1 MQQLTGVDAS
11 FVFLETPRAP
21 MHIGGVIFCRPPRG
35 GFDFRSY
42 FELIE
47 SRLNRSSVFRR
58 RLVKVPFGI
67 DQPYWIDD
75 PDFNLESHVHH
86 MGLPAPAGWVELR
99 HLVEH
104 ILSIPLDMRRPL
116 WSFTFVEGLDGIDL
130 LPKGSFALIHKL
142 HHAAVDGMG
151 GSDLLSAL
159 FDLTAN
165 PVRDDPLD
173 DWVPEMQP
181 GPVNLVGRA
190 YLNLL
195 GQPKKVVRTLGSIAR
210 GAWNLGKEV
219 LVEKQS
225 LPTAPFRG
233 PRTRFNSPI
242 SAQRVFGG
250 VWLSLADVKAV
261 KNHVDGATVND
272 VVLAICSGALRDYL
286 AEKRELPEK
295 TMTAMVP
302 ISVRDAVAE
311 GGNQVSAMLVPLA
324 TDEEEPLAR
333 MEKIRGTTAK
343 TKEQS
348 KAMGASTLTD
358 AAQIV
363 PFSLGAAAAR
373 LYSRM
378 EIARY
383 VRPLFNLVIT
393 NVPGPRQTLYFGGG
407 QLIGSMGMAPIIDGL
422 GLILVITSYDD
433 YLTISV
439 TSCPDRLPDV
449 EVFENCLRDSFA
461 RLKADTVGTT
471 AKTKRVT
478 KKTKRTGVAKK
489 SAAAKRKSGASG
501 KKKSKASKRTGKSG
515 SKNSAPGA
523 VRKRSQSGKKKHA
536 SAARRTTAGGVNKST
551 ASQGKTAPAASKKRT
566 LGKSPGR
573 AGSAVGKATGSRSKR

>member
-11 FVFLETPRAP
+11 FVYLETPRAP

-35 GFDFRSY
+35 GFEFRRY
-42 FELIE
+42 FDLIE

-86 MGLPAPAGWVELR
+86 MGLPAPGGWDELR

-104 ILSIPLDMRRPL
+104 ILSIPLDTRRPL

-130 LPKGSFALIHKL
+130 LPKGSFALIHKI

-159 FDLTAN
+159 FDLTAT
-165 PVRDDPLD
+165 PATDDPPD
-173 DWVPEMQP
+173 DWVPEMRP

-195 GQPKKVVRTLGSIAR
+195 GQPKKVVRTLGSIAK
-210 GAWNLGKEV
+210 GAWNIGKEV

-225 LPTAPFRG
+225 MPTAPFRG

-250 VWLSLADVKAV
+250 VWLQLADVKAV
-261 KNHVDGATVND
+261 KNHVEGATVND

-286 AEKRELPEK
+286 EKQSELPNK

-302 ISVRDAVAE
+302 ISVRDAVAA

-324 TDEEEPLAR
+324 TDEEDPVSRLQ
-333 MEKIRGTTAK
+333 KIRVNTAR

-383 VRPLFNLVIT
+383 VRPIFNLVIT

-449 EVFENCLRDSFA
+449 EVFEECLRNSFA
-461 RLKADTVGTT
+461 RLQADTVGTVVR
-471 AKTKRVT
+471 AKPPR
-478 KKTKRTGVAKK
+478 KKKKSAAGRKK
-489 SAAAKRKSGASG
+489 SAAARKPRSSG
-501 KKKSKASKRTGKSG
+501 KKKAPTKS
-515 SKNSAPGA
+515 
-523 VRKRSQSGKKKHA
+523 RQS
-536 SAARRTTAGGVNKST
+536 T
-551 ASQGKTAPAASKKRT
+551 SKKR
-566 LGKSPGR
+566 KPAIAARKKRAAKKPPRR
-573 AGSAVGKATGSRSKR
+573 AGGKKTTSVRGPKKA

>member
-1 MQQLTGVDAS
+1 MSAGLKRNGSDPMQQLTGIDAS
-11 FVFLETPRAP
+11 FIYLETPRAP
-21 MHIGGVIFCRPPRG
+21 MHIGGVIFCRPPHG
-35 GFDFRSY
+35 GFDFRRY
-42 FELIE
+42 FDLIE
-47 SRLNRSSVFRR
+47 SRLHRSSVFRR
-58 RLVKVPFGI
+58 RLITVPFGI
-67 DQPYWIDD
+67 DQPYWLED

-86 MGLPAPAGWVELR
+86 MGLPAPGGWAELR
-99 HLVEH
+99 RLVEH

-159 FDLTAN
+159 FDLT
-165 PVRDDPLD
+165 PDPPID
-173 DWVPEMQP
+173 GSMDNWVPEMRP
-181 GPVNLVGRA
+181 GPIGLLGKA

-195 GQPKKVVRTLGSIAR
+195 GHPKKIGRTIGAIAK
-210 GAWNLGKEV
+210 GTWNLGKEV
-219 LVEKQS
+219 LVEKQT

-250 VWLSLADVKAV
+250 VWLPLSDVKAI
-261 KNHVDGATVND
+261 KHHVEGATVND
-272 VVLAICSGALRDYL
+272 VVLAVCAGAVRGYL
-286 AEKRELPEK
+286 DDKDELPDK
-295 TMTAMVP
+295 TLTAMVP
-302 ISVRDAVAE
+302 ISVRDTVE
-311 GGNQVSAMLVPLA
+311 GGGNQVSAMLVPLA
-324 TDEEEPLAR
+324 TDEQDALTRLGA
-333 MEKIRGTTAK
+333 IRESTVR

-383 VRPLFNLVIT
+383 VRPLFNLIIT

-407 QLIGSMGMAPIIDGL
+407 QLVGSMGMAPIIDGL

-449 EVFENCLRDSFA
+449 EFFENCLRDSFVELQSA
-461 RLKADTVGTT
+461 TIGVP
-471 AKTKRVT
+471 AKTKPRRAGKAGIPRKSAT
-478 KKTKRTGVAKK
+478 KKSRAASAKT
-489 SAAAKRKSGASG
+489 SAAAKKRPAATRKAT
-501 KKKSKASKRTGKSG
+501 KKNKAAATVTRGPARRAKSK
-515 SKNSAPGA
+515 N
-523 VRKRSQSGKKKHA
+523 RKT
-536 SAARRTTAGGVNKST
+536 ARR
-551 ASQGKTAPAASKKRT
+551 
-566 LGKSPGR
+566 
-573 AGSAVGKATGSRSKR
+573 

>member
-11 FVFLETPRAP
+11 FVYLETPRAP

-42 FELIE
+42 YELIE
-47 SRLNRSSVFRR
+47 SRLNRSRVFRR

-86 MGLPAPAGWVELR
+86 MGLPAPAGWDELR

-159 FDLTAN
+159 FDLSASPAN
-165 PVRDDPLD
+165 DDPPD

-195 GQPKKVVRTLGSIAR
+195 GQPKKVVRTLGSVAR

-250 VWLSLADVKAV
+250 VWLPLADVKAV
-261 KNHVDGATVND
+261 KNRVEGATVND
-272 VVLAICSGALRDYL
+272 VVLAICSGALREYL
-286 AEKRELPEK
+286 VEKQELPDR

-302 ISVRDAVAE
+302 ISVRDAVDT

-324 TDEEEPLAR
+324 TDEPDPLQR
-333 MEKIRGTTAK
+333 MQKIRENTAK

-348 KAMGASTLTD
+348 RAMGASTLTD

-433 YLTISV
+433 YLTISA

-449 EVFENCLRDSFA
+449 EVFEDCLRNSFA
-461 RLKADTVGTT
+461 RLQAETL
-471 AKTKRVT
+471 
-478 KKTKRTGVAKK
+478 
-489 SAAAKRKSGASG
+489 SPAAK
-501 KKKSKASKRTGKSG
+501 SK
-515 SKNSAPGA
+515 GA
-523 VRKRSQSGKKKHA
+523 VRKTRRSGGAKKTAASGRKSKVAARSRSKAKTPAATTRKKKTGTTKRG
-536 SAARRTTAGGVNKST
+536 AAGRRKST
-551 ASQGKTAPAASKKRT
+551 AAGGKKRASR
-566 LGKSPGR
+566 KSGGP
-573 AGSAVGKATGSRSKR
+573 AGSRSKR

>member
-1 MQQLTGVDAS
+1 MQQLTGIDAS
-11 FVFLETPRAP
+11 FIYLETPRAP
-21 MHIGGVIFCRPPRG
+21 MHIGGVVFCRPPRG
-35 GFDFRSY
+35 GFDFGRY
-42 FELIE
+42 FDLIE
-47 SRLNRSSVFRR
+47 SRLHRSSVFRR
-58 RLVKVPFGI
+58 RLVTVPFGI
-67 DQPYWIDD
+67 DQPYWVED

-86 MGLPAPAGWVELR
+86 MGLPAPGGWAELR
-99 HLVEH
+99 RLVEH

-159 FDLTAN
+159 FDLTPDP
-165 PVRDDPLD
+165 PVSESMDN
-173 DWVPEMQP
+173 WVPEMRP
-181 GPVNLVGRA
+181 GPLSLLGKA

-195 GQPKKVVRTLGSIAR
+195 GHPKKIGRTIGAIAR
-210 GAWNLGKEV
+210 GTWNLGKEV
-219 LVEKQS
+219 LVEKQA

-233 PRTRFNSPI
+233 PRTRFNSRI

-250 VWLSLADVKAV
+250 VWIPLSDVKAV
-261 KNHVDGATVND
+261 KHHVEGATVND
-272 VVLAICSGALRDYL
+272 VVLAVCAGAVRSYL
-286 AEKRELPEK
+286 DDKDELPDK
-295 TMTAMVP
+295 TLTAMVP
-302 ISVRDAVAE
+302 ISVRDTVE
-311 GGNQVSAMLVPLA
+311 GGGNQVSAMLVPLA
-324 TDEEEPLAR
+324 TDEQDALSRLGA
-333 MEKIRGTTAK
+333 IRESTVR

-383 VRPLFNLVIT
+383 VRPLFNLIIT

-407 QLIGSMGMAPIIDGL
+407 QLVGSMGMAPIIDGL

-449 EVFENCLRDSFA
+449 EFFENCLRNSFA
-461 RLKADTVGTT
+461 ELQSATT
-471 AKTKRVT
+471 GAPGKTKTRGAG
-478 KKTKRTGVAKK
+478 KARMSRKSAARKSRSASAKK
-489 SAAAKRKSGASG
+489 SAAAKKRPAAATKA
-501 KKKSKASKRTGKSG
+501 KKTNKAAATVTRRPAKRAKSKS
-515 SKNSAPGA
+515 
-523 VRKRSQSGKKKHA
+523 RKT
-536 SAARRTTAGGVNKST
+536 ARR
-551 ASQGKTAPAASKKRT
+551 
-566 LGKSPGR
+566 
-573 AGSAVGKATGSRSKR
+573 